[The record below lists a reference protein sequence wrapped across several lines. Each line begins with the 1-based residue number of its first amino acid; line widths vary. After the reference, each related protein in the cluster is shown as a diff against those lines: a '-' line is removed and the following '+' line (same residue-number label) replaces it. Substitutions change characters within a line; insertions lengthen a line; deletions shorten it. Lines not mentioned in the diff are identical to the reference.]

1 MTDKLIIDGKE
12 FCSRLFIGTGKHR
25 NLEEL
30 EKYILSSESEL
41 ITVAIRR
48 LDLENK
54 SSKDKDL
61 LQLLKQIK
69 INILPNTAGCK
80 NLSEIILTC
89 GLARELIGTNWV
101 KLEAILDKRYLL
113 PDPIMTLEAAESLI
127 NKGFKVLPYINADPT
142 LAKRL
147 EDIGCVTVMPLA
159 SPIVSWNGIKNEESI
174 KIIID
179 QAKVPV
185 VVDAGIAVPSDA
197 SKMLEIGADAVLV
210 NTAIAQASKPYIMAK
225 AFKLGVEAGRNS
237 YLAGRIQ
244 SKPIASASSPEINL
258 IDASDS

>member
-1 MTDKLIIDGKE
+1 MIDKLIIEDKE
-12 FCSRLFIGTGKHR
+12 FKSRLFIGTGKHR
-25 NLEEL
+25 SLNEL
-30 EKYILSSESEL
+30 EKYILSSESEM

-54 SSKDKDL
+54 SSDSDL
-61 LQLLKQIK
+61 LQMLKRLK

-89 GLARELIGTNWV
+89 ELARELTETNWV
-101 KLEAILDKRYLL
+101 KLEAILDKKFLL
-113 PDPIMTLEAAESLI
+113 PDPIMTLEAASSLI
-127 NKGFKVLPYINADPT
+127 DKGFKVLPYINADPA

-147 EDIGCVTVMPLA
+147 EDIGCATVMPLA
-159 SPIVSWNGIKNEESI
+159 SPIGSGNGIKNEESI

-179 QAKVPV
+179 QSKIPV
-185 VVDAGIAVPSDA
+185 IVDAGIAVPSDA

-210 NTAIAQASKPYIMAK
+210 NTAIAQASKPNIMAK

-237 YLAGRIQ
+237 FLAGRID
-244 SKPIASASSPEINL
+244 SKPIASPSSPEINL
-258 IDASDS
+258 IDA

>member
-1 MTDKLIIDGKE
+1 MIDKLIIEDKE
-12 FCSRLFIGTGKHR
+12 FKSRLFIGTGKHR
-25 NLEEL
+25 SLNEL
-30 EKYILSSESEL
+30 EKYILSSESEM

-54 SSKDKDL
+54 SNDSDL
-61 LQLLKQIK
+61 LQMLKRLK

-89 GLARELIGTNWV
+89 ELARELTETNWV
-101 KLEAILDKRYLL
+101 KLEAILDEKFLL
-113 PDPIMTLEAAESLI
+113 PDPIMTLEAASSLI
-127 NKGFKVLPYINADPT
+127 NKGFKVLPYINADPA

-147 EDIGCVTVMPLA
+147 EDIGCATVMPLA
-159 SPIVSWNGIKNEESI
+159 SPIGSGNGIKNEESI

-179 QAKVPV
+179 QSKIPV
-185 VVDAGIAVPSDA
+185 IVDAGIAVPSDA

-210 NTAIAQASKPYIMAK
+210 NTAIAQALKPNIMAK

-237 YLAGRIQ
+237 FLAGRID
-244 SKPIASASSPEINL
+244 SKPIASPSSPEINL
-258 IDASDS
+258 IDA